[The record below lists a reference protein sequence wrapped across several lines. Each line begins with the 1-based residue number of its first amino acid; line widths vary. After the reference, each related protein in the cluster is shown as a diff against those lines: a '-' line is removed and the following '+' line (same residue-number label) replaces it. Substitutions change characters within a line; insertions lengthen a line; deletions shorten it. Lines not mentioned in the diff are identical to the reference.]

1 MYDWLWEQKVG
12 GGLKTLKRT
21 LSEGWQSSEAK
32 GKQFIYRRN
41 FTEVVVCDDITNRN
55 GAL

>member
-1 MYDWLWEQKVG
+1 MG